1 MIDVLDRVEGKLVYA
16 ADVLDLFYVASAG
29 QDKAFIAI
37 VEDVVENTPT
47 ADVQEVKHGE
57 WLYNRGQAPGEPLYY
72 CSLCIDGGSDW
83 GKDNFCPHCGA
94 KMDGGTN

>member
-1 MIDVLDRVEGKLVYA
+1 MAR
-16 ADVLDLFYVASAG
+16 YVDAEIIEKTLWNLLRGYRHTKEICAV
-29 QDKAFIAI
+29 KNCILEI
-37 VEDVVENTPT
+37 EETPT

-57 WLYNRGQAPGEPLYY
+57 WRYNRGQAPGEPLYY

-94 KMDGGTN
+94 KMDGGNK